1 MSHRSRHI
9 VVLGTGSMK
18 NVIDLFIIL
27 VLNVR
32 GNTVENKLI
41 IISKNVD
48 FRRVEVKNLSQ

>member
-1 MSHRSRHI
+1 MSHISRHI

-48 FRRVEVKNLSQ
+48 F